1 MISNIDLVNLLK
13 DGVGGEFFPLRFPSD
28 SPHASSQV
36 EITTGTPV
44 VGGVGRMNV
53 QIITRD
59 VHPSIAEQ
67 KANTIRSYLNDKAD
81 FLLTENVQVVYVQ
94 AVQIAPLYIGA
105 DGNKRHLF
113 SMNYNFILGV

>member
-13 DGVGGEFFPLRFPSD
+13 DGVGGEFFPLRFPSK
-28 SPHASSQV
+28 SPDASSQV
-36 EITTGTPV
+36 EITTGTPI

-53 QIITRD
+53 QVITRD
-59 VHPSIAEQ
+59 VHPANAEQ
-67 KANTIRSYLNDKAD
+67 QSLAIRSYLNDKAD

-94 AVQIAPLYIGA
+94 AVQPVPLYLGT

-113 SMNYNFILGV
+113 SMNFNFILGV

>member
-36 EITTGTPV
+36 EITTGTPI

-53 QIITRD
+53 
-59 VHPSIAEQ
+59 
-67 KANTIRSYLNDKAD
+67 
-81 FLLTENVQVVYVQ
+81 LL
-94 AVQIAPLYIGA
+94 P
-105 DGNKRHLF
+105 NKKLMQ
-113 SMNYNFILGV
+113 SVLI

>member
-1 MISNIDLVNLLK
+1 
-13 DGVGGEFFPLRFPSD
+13 
-28 SPHASSQV
+28 
-36 EITTGTPV
+36 
-44 VGGVGRMNV
+44 MNV

-67 KANTIRSYLNDKAD
+67 KANAIRSYLNDKAD